1 MLRPSHASARTFDEQ
16 LFQQQIRLLRIAGM
30 GFSIAFGLSALSVHY
45 VALGKVLA
53 FSIPA
58 LLILFISQRLATTGR
73 FLLGVALAGGA
84 VLTGCL
90 VATFAAGVSSSV
102 LGLMILVGVL
112 LVVPQLQGELMI
124 GFMIAAIAE
133 FGCIGFLQAHASSA
147 SATGSELHAIDVIGQ
162 TTLLG
167 VVMLLL
173 FQLAKRQRESV
184 EAKEALAASY
194 KERLTTAEQL
204 AKLEREK
211 ESAAAAARA
220 KSRFVANMSHEIRT
234 PMNAVLGMTS
244 LLMDTSLDTTQRGF
258 LETIRQSGA
267 HLLSIIND
275 ILDFFFFDA
284 NAIELEQLECDLHGA
299 IEDAV
304 ELVLP
309 SAAAKGLEVCLDI
322 SANVP
327 DRVRG
332 DAGRLRQ
339 VLLNLL
345 GNAVKFTQQG
355 EVTLSVSGRIRADGK
370 QELVFAVRDTGI
382 GIPAD
387 RRDRLFKPFS
397 QVDASTNRSYGG
409 TGLGLAICK
418 QLVACMGG
426 SISVAST
433 PGVGSTFTFSVVM
446 MRCAAS
452 SAVASPSPK
461 LQGLRAL
468 VVDDNKQSRAIL
480 RRMLESLGF
489 AVDDTGDVERARE
502 LSAQTLYACVLLDHS
517 LPDHAAVTLAKQMK
531 TQHAKARPALILLR
545 TLGITLLPADQGH
558 FDDRVQKPARA
569 QLLTDKIHRLLDG
582 HSAPERKT
590 ESAISSDLPLGQRH
604 PLRILLAEDNPINQR
619 IASLFLQKQG
629 YKVDIVANGREAV
642 DAIQQRTYDLVFMDV
657 QMPEMD
663 GLSASALI
671 TSTIAKG
678 QRPRIV
684 AMTAHAMAEDKARCL
699 AAGMD
704 EYIQKP
710 INADAMLAVLTATPR
725 RERSDS
731 PSDTAF
737 DGKVHS

>member
-1 MLRPSHASARTFDEQ
+1 MESILLAVIEA
-16 LFQQQIRLLRIAGM
+16 IRGMRICHFRLKLSGSRESEEVIEAFAGM
-30 GFSIAFGLSALSVHY
+30 RIRHSPLKLFGGSGSTGCGAGGGGRRARRGRRPRCTRWVRGSRRGSCPPRRSSR
-45 VALGKVLA
+45 ARRPR
-53 FSIPA
+53 SPA
-58 LLILFISQRLATTGR
+58 RPGRAGRPARSGGSLATPGLNRHGGNGIGR
-73 FLLGVALAGGA
+73 CAFDDPAADRQINQHVALAIEEA
-84 VLTGCL
+84 VDL
-90 VATFAAGVSSSV
+90 FADPAG
-102 LGLMILVGVL
+102 
-112 LVVPQLQGELMI
+112 
-124 GFMIAAIAE
+124 
-133 FGCIGFLQAHASSA
+133 
-147 SATGSELHAIDVIGQ
+147 
-162 TTLLG
+162 
-167 VVMLLL
+167 
-173 FQLAKRQRESV
+173 K
-184 EAKEALAASY
+184 
-194 KERLTTAEQL
+194 
-204 AKLEREK
+204 
-211 ESAAAAARA
+211 
-220 KSRFVANMSHEIRT
+220 
-234 PMNAVLGMTS
+234 
-244 LLMDTSLDTTQRGF
+244 
-258 LETIRQSGA
+258 
-267 HLLSIIND
+267 
-275 ILDFFFFDA
+275 
-284 NAIELEQLECDLHGA
+284 
-299 IEDAV
+299 
-304 ELVLP
+304 
-309 SAAAKGLEVCLDI
+309 KGLELTCYI
-322 SANVP
+322 P
-327 DRVRG
+327 DGIPDSVIG
-332 DAGRLRQ
+332 DPTRLRQ
-339 VLLNLL
+339 VLLNLV

-355 EVTLSVSGRIRADGK
+355 EVTLSVSGRIRADEK
-370 QELVFAVRDTGI
+370 QELVFSVRDTGI

-468 VVDDNKQSRAIL
+468 VVDDHKQSRAIL

-619 IASLFLQKQG
+619 IAALFLQKQG
-629 YKVDIVANGREAV
+629 YTVDIVANGREAV

-725 RERSDS
+725 REQADS
-731 PSDTAF
+731 PSDTAL
-737 DGKVHS
+737 DGKIHS